1 MAFCSSEHCLSLQ
14 RRHKASGASPPPL
27 PLLLRPYVTHTR
39 EGAMHTD
46 GCIVADFEPRSIK
59 PHRRARARAC
69 SIRFFTRSDW
79 LLLHGAVRQSD
90 RVVDKLTRYMST
102 VPDRG
107 TPSLLYCFLNSLARG
122 YFFNLLPNDIDFN

>member
-1 MAFCSSEHCLSLQ
+1 MAFCSSEHCLSLR

-27 PLLLRPYVTHTR
+27 PLLLRPYVTRAHTHGR
-39 EGAMHTD
+39 KRDAHTQTD
-46 GCIVADFEPRSIK
+46 ASSSTLNHVRLSHIG
-59 PHRRARARAC
+59 ARAC

-90 RVVDKLTRYMST
+90 RFVDKLTRYMST
-102 VPDRG
+102 APDRG

-122 YFFNLLPNDIDFN
+122 YFLISY